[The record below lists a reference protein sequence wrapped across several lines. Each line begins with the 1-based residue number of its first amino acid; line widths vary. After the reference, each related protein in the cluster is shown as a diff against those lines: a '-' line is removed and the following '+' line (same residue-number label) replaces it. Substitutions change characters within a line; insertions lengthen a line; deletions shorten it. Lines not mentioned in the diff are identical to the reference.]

1 MLDWAAG
8 RAVVMG
14 IVRSDSPLSIV
25 WHGAGGMRQ
34 QMPLLG
40 SRETREPQDRASR
53 YTGAR
58 KTLGNDQDEPP
69 APASA
74 SGVRGSTGSQFF
86 LREAPGP

>member
-1 MLDWAAG
+1 
-8 RAVVMG
+8 
-14 IVRSDSPLSIV
+14 
-25 WHGAGGMRQ
+25 
-34 QMPLLG
+34 MPLLG
-40 SRETREPQDRASR
+40 SRETREAQDRASR

-58 KTLGNDQDEPP
+58 KTLGNDQDDPPP